1 MTENLIAYAAVTIGA
16 SRARVWD
23 ALVNPS
29 SIKEYMFGADVRSDW
44 TQGSPITWKGE
55 WEGRPYE
62 DKGEVLYAV
71 PGEKLSYSHF
81 SPLGGLPDLPENYH
95 TVTVTLE
102 GNGDQTQVELT
113 QDNNPTEEAR
123 EHSEKNW
130 KTMLDGLKKF
140 VEGKSR

>member
-1 MTENLIAYAAVTIGA
+1 MTENLIASAAATIAA

-23 ALVNPS
+23 ALVNPA
-29 SIKEYMFGADVRSDW
+29 SIKEYMFGAEVASDW

-62 DKGEVLYAV
+62 DKGEVLYVA
-71 PGEKLSYSHF
+71 PGEKLAYSHF
-81 SPLGGLPDLPENYH
+81 SPLAGLPDKPENYH
-95 TVTVTLE
+95 TVTITLD
-102 GNGDQTQVELT
+102 GDGDETRLSLT

-140 VEGKSR
+140 VEGNSQ